1 MQTHPKLHFA
11 IIMISIQESAL
22 GIIFNFQPSF
32 PLAKKT
38 DIYT

>member
-1 MQTHPKLHFA
+1 MQTHPKLQFA

-32 PLAKKT
+32 SLAKKT
-38 DIYT
+38 GMHT